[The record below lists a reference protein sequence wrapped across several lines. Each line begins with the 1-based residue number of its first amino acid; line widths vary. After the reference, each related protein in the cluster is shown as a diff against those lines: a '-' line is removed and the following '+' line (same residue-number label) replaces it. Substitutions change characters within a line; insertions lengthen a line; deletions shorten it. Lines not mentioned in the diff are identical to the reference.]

1 MVCLVLL
8 AKWIKIEFGI
18 VEFWFGFLPFF
29 PIRIPWPRP
38 IIIKMV
44 NKGCKSW
51 GVTYRRHLI
60 EVVAPGRAAFPIPH
74 FKIMF
79 TGFSRIIEERIR
91 KAQKK
96 GVFDNLEGSGKPLN
110 LENDSHIAEDLRLA
124 HKILKNADC
133 LPPEIELKKEIERTE
148 DLLGGMQDT
157 AQKHR
162 TLKKLNYLI
171 MKLNAVR
178 DTSIELEMPQ
188 QYSYKLVERLETVK
202 KTGNQNE

>member
-1 MVCLVLL
+1 
-8 AKWIKIEFGI
+8 
-18 VEFWFGFLPFF
+18 
-29 PIRIPWPRP
+29 
-38 IIIKMV
+38 
-44 NKGCKSW
+44 
-51 GVTYRRHLI
+51 
-60 EVVAPGRAAFPIPH
+60 
-74 FKIMF
+74 MF

-188 QYSYKLVERLETVK
+188 QYSYKLVERLEPLK
-202 KTGNQNE
+202 KTENKNE